1 LPKTIRQR
9 LIGHNWGP
17 KGGAVVSHILMKSAA
32 VKWTCR
38 MKRRPADLRGDLGI
52 LPQLPA
58 RVTWGGS
65 ESPETVAYLSGAALG
80 HLDIE
85 P

>member
-1 LPKTIRQR
+1 MILRR
-9 LIGHNWGP
+9 LIGHDWGL
-17 KGGAVVSHILMKSAA
+17 KGGAVTSYILVKSAA

-38 MKRRPADLRGDLGI
+38 MKRRPADLRGDLDI

-65 ESPETVAYLSGAALG
+65 ESLETVAYLSGAALG